1 MRNINRY
8 SARGVVPGSVLCSI
22 SALGLILGWLAIFA
36 TAKAAADGAR
46 PSANSLKSAVRGL
59 NSPDSHLRRAAML
72 NIEEMFGRQDLAIL
86 QTAGAR
92 PAAGCIGELQFC
104 QGLIRWVQMVQQLP
118 SPSRQAFLNW
128 GLSAQNRNLV
138 ADAFSTTP
146 GDRVAAARRLAQIR
160 GPESDWILARLLG
173 DRSPTVYIPAMDAV
187 WNCKPTPAMVHA
199 VWRDATDIFAA
210 MGRRVVVN
218 FDGKPVATYSAVAVH
233 LDRHLA
239 SELLAHWNP
248 PELSALVMRRLRFHC
263 RMPHNVAGSIGV
275 SVPPQLKGR
284 DAWFSSLLLAAHPAQ
299 AAPLLLHIMLMPRYP
314 SPGNWETGYYY
325 TQRTL
330 PLLLLVELA
339 KLYPKNY
346 GLSDTGGFRGS
357 AGRLEH
363 AWMSHSKAGEN
374 RAVTKI
380 IAWYKAHGIV
390 AATASDWAPRRN
402 RPLPGAAPDFSP
414 VRATWNTE
422 PLSAGAFRRA
432 VVSLGS
438 GQPAAATGAIQRIRS
453 IIAWEVG
460 QLVTADPTE
469 HGSALAKIFA
479 DAEGFSQLSITALN
493 LPLERRSKLLEWA
506 LKPTELPW
514 AAEVF
519 SPSAEQRCSAA
530 RSLARVPGWQAS
542 WLLEHLLDDGQP
554 AVVLTT
560 MDALWD
566 RPVSSGLASAIFRRV
581 VGPVGTAP
589 GVHWRLVT
597 FRGKVRRISPQPQNV
612 SETYFPSQGV
622 DLLLHLNPR
631 ELNSLLV
638 RYMAKIA
645 KLPRNSNFLTGPP
658 TPGLVNFR
666 RLFTSVRPAGAIP
679 YLISMVEKPNI
690 PEGGPGGFQAGN
702 YGLICPS
709 DRALALYLLVRLAHQ
724 KPADY
729 GLIHILRTWG
739 NTWLCHT
746 DVQETAAIKRI
757 LKWYKAHA
765 LLNG

>member
-1 MRNINRY
+1 MRNANRF
-8 SARGVVPGSVLCSI
+8 STCGVVLRHVLCGI
-22 SALGLILGWLAIFA
+22 PALGLILGWLAIFG
-36 TAKAAADGAR
+36 TAKAAEVGPR
-46 PSANSLKSAVRGL
+46 PSANSLKLAIRGL
-59 NSPDSHLRRAAML
+59 NSHSLHMRRSAEL
-72 NIEEMFGRQDLAIL
+72 STEKMFGQQDVAIL
-86 QTAGAR
+86 QAAGAR
-92 PAAGCIGELQFC
+92 PAAWCIGELQFC
-104 QGLIRWVQMVQQLP
+104 QGLLRWAQAVQRLP
-118 SPSRQAFLNW
+118 LSSRQAFLNW
-128 GLSAQNRNLV
+128 GLSSQNRNLV
-138 ADAFSTTP
+138 AEAFSTTP

-199 VWRDATDIFAA
+199 VWRDAMDIFAA

-218 FDGKPVATYSAVAVH
+218 FDGKPVATYSAVTVH

-248 PELSALVMRRLRFHC
+248 PDLSALVMRRLRDHC
-263 RMPHNVAGSIGV
+263 RMPHNSAGSIGV
-275 SVPPQLKGR
+275 SVPPQLRGR

-299 AAPLLLHIMLMPRYP
+299 AAPLLLHIMLMPRYLM
-314 SPGNWETGYYY
+314 PGNWESGYYY

-339 KLYPKNY
+339 KLNPKDY

-357 AGRLEH
+357 GNRLEH
-363 AWMSHSKAGEN
+363 AWMSHSKAGED
-374 RAVTKI
+374 RAVAKI

-390 AATASDWAPRRN
+390 AASASDWAPRQHQ
-402 RPLPGAAPDFSP
+402 PLPQAAPNFPP
-414 VRATWNTE
+414 VRTTWNTE
-422 PLSAGAFRRA
+422 PLSGGAFGRA

-438 GQPAAATGAIQRIRS
+438 GQPAAAKRAIQQIRS
-453 IIAWEVG
+453 IIAREIG
-460 QLVTADPTE
+460 LLIAAESTD
-469 HGSALAKIFA
+469 HGSALARVFA

-493 LPLERRSKLLEWA
+493 LPLERRSELLQWA

-514 AAEVF
+514 AADAF

-530 RSLARVPGWQAS
+530 RSLAKIPGWQAS
-542 WLLEHLLDDGQP
+542 CLLEHLLDDGQP

-597 FRGKVRRISPQPQNV
+597 FRGKVRRIFPQPHNG

-622 DLLLHLNPR
+622 LLLLHLNPR
-631 ELNSLLV
+631 GLKSLLV

-666 RLFTSVRPAGAIP
+666 RLFTGARPAGAIP
-679 YLISMVEKPNI
+679 YLIRMVEKPNI
-690 PEGGPGGFQAGN
+690 PEGGPGGFPAGN
-702 YGLICPS
+702 HGLICPS

-729 GLIHILRTWG
+729 GLIHIQRTWG

-746 DVQETAAIKRI
+746 DVQETAAIKKI

-765 LLNG
+765 LPN